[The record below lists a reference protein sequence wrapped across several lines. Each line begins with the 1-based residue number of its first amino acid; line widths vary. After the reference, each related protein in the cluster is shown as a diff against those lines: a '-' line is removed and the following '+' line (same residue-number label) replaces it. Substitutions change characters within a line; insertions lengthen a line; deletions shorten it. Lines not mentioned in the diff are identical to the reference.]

1 MPYYFIKQLNNHKMN
16 QSLRYISISHKT
28 ASVKQR
34 EVFHIP
40 LEKKSDYTQI
50 LCNTFPDIDG
60 LLLLT
65 TCNRTEVYFETRTHS
80 ATSIRDYLIDLKL
93 PKSSS
98 IDKNLFE
105 FSDSTESTVKH
116 LLEVSSGLESSVLGD
131 SEIIHQIKK
140 SYQFS
145 MTHKLQGSLLE
156 RAIQSVFKSHK
167 RISNETNF
175 RDGTTSVA
183 YKSLKVIQ
191 NNFKNASS
199 KTKKILFIGAGDIVK
214 QLFKYNSKFNYSNI
228 YISNR
233 SKEKAMILAQKN
245 KCKTFPWANVLANKL
260 DDFEVIIS
268 AVSNCSNLIHNL
280 TVSNHNVLL
289 LDLAVPCNIDKS
301 LMYQNNVMFHDLDS
315 ISKELEENKEMR
327 IASKSDVINIIVEEL
342 TTYNEWLNEAPL
354 RALLANL
361 KISINKVVTK
371 QFQPNIEDTQIKLV
385 TNEVMKKLINQKET
399 LALLPENELN
409 KIISDEASLLI
420 NNL

>member
-1 MPYYFIKQLNNHKMN
+1 MN

-28 ASVKQR
+28 ASIQQR

-40 LEKKSDYTQI
+40 MEKKSDYTKLI
-50 LCNTFPDIDG
+50 CDTFPDIVG

-65 TCNRTEVYFETRTHS
+65 TCNRTEIYFEATTHT
-80 ATSIRDYLIDLKL
+80 AESIRDFLIELKS
-93 PKSSS
+93 PKSS
-98 IDKNLFE
+98 IVDKNLFE
-105 FSDSTESTVKH
+105 FSDTTEATVRH

-140 SYQFS
+140 SHQFS
-145 MTHKLQGSLLE
+145 MAHKLQGSLLE
-156 RAIQSVFKSHK
+156 RALQSVFKSHK

-191 NNFKNASS
+191 DNFKNTTS

-233 SKEKAMILAQKN
+233 SEEKAIILAQKN
-245 KCKTFPWANVLANKL
+245 KCKTFPWANVLVNNF

-280 TVSNHNVLL
+280 PVSKLKVLL

-301 LMYQNNVMFHDLDS
+301 LMHQKNVIFHDLDS
-315 ISKELEENKEMR
+315 ISKELEENKEIR
-327 IASKSDVINIIVEEL
+327 IASKSDVVNIITEEL
-342 TTYNEWLNEAPL
+342 ASYNEWLKEAPL
-354 RALLANL
+354 RALLAKL
-361 KISINKVVTK
+361 KISIKKVVK
-371 QFQPNIEDTQIKLV
+371 NHYEPNVEDTQIKLV
-385 TNEVMKKLINQKET
+385 TNQVMKKLIYQSET
-399 LALLPENELN
+399 LALMPENELN
-409 KIISDEASLLI
+409 KIISKEASFLI

>member
-1 MPYYFIKQLNNHKMN
+1 MS

-40 LEKKSDYTQI
+40 MEKKSDYAQFI
-50 LCNTFPDIDG
+50 CNAFPDIVG

-65 TCNRTEVYFETRTHS
+65 TCNRTEIYFETKTHS
-80 ATSIRDYLIDLKL
+80 AKSIRDFLINLKA
-93 PKSSS
+93 PKNSSV
-98 IDKNLFE
+98 DEKLFE
-105 FSDSTESTVKH
+105 FSDTTEATVKH

-156 RAIQSVFKSHK
+156 RALQSVFKSHK

-191 NNFKNASS
+191 NNFKNATSSS
-199 KTKKILFIGAGDIVK
+199 KKMLFIGAGDIVK

-233 SKEKAMILAQKN
+233 SEEKAIFLAQNN
-245 KCKTFPWANVLANKL
+245 KCKTFPWKNVLANSF

-280 TVSNHNVLL
+280 PVSNLKVLL
-289 LDLAVPCNIDKS
+289 LDLAVPCNINKS
-301 LMYQNNVMFHDLDS
+301 LTRQNNVIFHDLDS

-327 IASKSDVINIIVEEL
+327 IASKSDVINIILEEL
-342 TTYNEWLNEAPL
+342 ASYNAWLKEAPL
-354 RALLANL
+354 RALLAKL
-361 KISINKVVTK
+361 KISIKNVVTNHY
-371 QFQPNIEDTQIKLV
+371 QPNTEDPQIKLV
-385 TNEVMKKLINQKET
+385 TNQVMKKLIYQTKT
-399 LALLPENELN
+399 LALIPENELN
-409 KIISDEASLLI
+409 KIISKEASFFY
-420 NNL
+420 